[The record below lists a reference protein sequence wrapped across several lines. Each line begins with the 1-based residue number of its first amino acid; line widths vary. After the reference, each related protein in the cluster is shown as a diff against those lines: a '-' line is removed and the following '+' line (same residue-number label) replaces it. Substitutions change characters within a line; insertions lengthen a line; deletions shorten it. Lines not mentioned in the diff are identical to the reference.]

1 MGEPR
6 RWSAALA
13 IRLIHPFPSI
23 LDGLVV
29 AFVALIAGAT
39 VLLALG
45 LGLSMTLVQ
54 FAIGTL
60 NDIVDAP
67 TDAGRKPGKPIA
79 AGVVTLG
86 QARLIALACAGLG
99 VGLAAVHSPALAGLA
114 LVGLLIGVWYDLK
127 AKGTTL
133 SWLPFAVGIPIL
145 PVYGWLGATGELP
158 AVFLI
163 LVPAAA
169 IAGAAIAIANALVD
183 MERDTSAGDTS
194 IAVALG
200 PRRAGLLVLL
210 LHSAV
215 ALMALGTALV
225 LGAPGGWVL
234 ALAAAC
240 LVPVAGAGLGVVAS
254 TRSGTSWREAAFETQ
269 AVGTG
274 LLAVAWLGALS
285 AAAGMAA
292 GG

>member
-1 MGEPR
+1 M
-6 RWSAALA
+6 
-13 IRLIHPFPSI
+13 
-23 LDGLVV
+23 V
-29 AFVALIAGAT
+29 AFVALIAGAP

-79 AGVVTLG
+79 AGVVTMG

-145 PVYGWLGATGELP
+145 PVYGWLGATGDLP
-158 AVFLI
+158 AVFLV

-210 LHSAV
+210 LHCIVAV
-215 ALMALGTALV
+215 MALGTAVV

-234 ALAAAC
+234 AVAAAC
-240 LVPVAGAGLGVVAS
+240 LVPVAGAALGVLAS
-254 TRSGTSWREAAFETQ
+254 TRPGTSWREAAFDAQ

-274 LLAVAWLGALS
+274 LVAVAWLGALS